1 MAMTIAVFVVY
12 VLFAAGVR
20 ERIVTRP
27 KVMRWLRRAI
37 AGGFTALGARVAFAE
52 REICPAPPQPSLR
65 ATGSRE
71 CAPDDRLSEA
81 IHQAASQD
89 LDCFVANAPRV
100 KSSDLGRDGQAGR
113 RRWLASKSKS
123 GLEARRFVETV
134 RDRAGCPGGAGLH
147 PGLKVTSWTSWPSSP
162 SWPFSPSSLS

>member
-1 MAMTIAVFVVY
+1 MAMTIAVFVLY

-20 ERIVTRP
+20 EHIVTRP

-52 REICPAPPQPSLR
+52 REICPAPLQPSLR

-89 LDCFVANAPRV
+89 LDCFVGNAPRV
-100 KSSDLGRDGQAGR
+100 KSSDLVRMVKPGDDDGWHQNQKAGSR
-113 RRWLASKSKS
+113 PAVLLKLSLIAP
-123 GLEARRFVETV
+123 GARAERGST
-134 RDRAGCPGGAGLH
+134 RA
-147 PGLKVTSWTSWPSSP
+147 
-162 SWPFSPSSLS
+162 